1 MGWQESLSA
10 HDVHMVE
17 SISTY
22 EHEVTAY
29 MSTGVKL
36 IRNVIIMDG
45 DLIRE
50 EIRALKDYSPA
61 TTG

>member
-1 MGWQESLSA
+1 
-10 HDVHMVE
+10 MVE